1 MAFSMVTCTVDK
13 RKLDNICRLCLT
25 DVPEAGHL
33 QPIFPVRG
41 GKITNPSAVVNKI
54 RQCTSLKLE
63 PGISGP
69 RSICELCSVRL
80 EDWYAFREQCLGT
93 DEYLRA
99 GLMGS
104 TKGLADEQAVAAFNL
119 SLTESATEQS
129 LPSLSLATSGR
140 LSLSNRRKSTFEYAH
155 PETVNEMMEECDT
168 VDNGAIHHSFETEPI
183 SSVQSSPASLL
194 QSDWM
199 SEYRARVEAQSA
211 GETSVRPYKC
221 MLCKKQFKQQM
232 NLRRHIKYNHA
243 REDRGAMDD
252 NYSTAPESYTTEGA
266 RTDAPDAKQCPA
278 PPAMLLVA
286 KHFCEVCSR
295 SFKMAAHL
303 AMHKKTHQS
312 VGTEQTKHQKLDTA
326 APASQIGGHN
336 RTGRKTDIEPS
347 DIIQLSDDEDDHGVA
362 KEDAT
367 DGGGSGD
374 ANGYGHQVND
384 DELDDGFDEEEG
396 SLKSSDTKNG
406 DMPMTDPSSLAIV
419 EIGADD
425 EGNGD
430 VGGAVPEKG
439 ATPPPPPPRLSPP
452 VTMVLSSR
460 PGPLSSKR
468 RYITTGDGEAVS
480 TAKRATTSV
489 SPTPPVNCR
498 QSFPGPVPQVAT
510 PFRCVFCQE
519 TFAREETMRAHMK
532 THQNDAAV
540 PFRCPVCRKGFR
552 YRQNYI
558 IHVENQTC
566 RNAAMVAVSVIGSNK
581 EPAGALAS
589 LISAPSGEPTNEQ
602 STTVGQTLPRMVA
615 KKRAW

>member
-1 MAFSMVTCTVDK
+1 MTFSMVTCTIDK

-69 RSICELCSVRL
+69 QSICELCSVRL

-104 TKGLADEQAVAAFNL
+104 TKGLADEQPVAGFQLSFNEPA
-119 SLTESATEQS
+119 TESAPPSSFYATS
-129 LPSLSLATSGR
+129 ASLSMAM
-140 LSLSNRRKSTFEYAH
+140 RRKSTFEYAI
-155 PETVNEMMEECDT
+155 PETGNEMTEDCDT
-168 VDNGAIHHSFETEPI
+168 GADNGAINHSFESEPV
-183 SSVQSSPASLL
+183 SSLRSSPAALS

-199 SEYRARVEAQSA
+199 SEYRACVEAQSA
-211 GETSVRPYKC
+211 GESSARPHKC
-221 MLCKKQFKQQM
+221 MLCKKQFKLKM
-232 NLRRHIKYNHA
+232 NLRRHIRYNHNA
-243 REDRGAMDD
+243 EMGDS
-252 NYSTAPESYTTEGA
+252 YSAALESHSVEGA
-266 RTDAPDAKQCPA
+266 TTNGPDAAQQSSA
-278 PPAMLLVA
+278 PPATLLVA
-286 KHFCEVCSR
+286 KHTCEVCSR
-295 SFKMAAHL
+295 TFKMAAHL

-312 VGTEQTKHQKLDTA
+312 LDTERTKCQKSDTV
-326 APASQIGGHN
+326 APQIDG
-336 RTGRKTDIEPS
+336 RSSRSGRKTDIEPS
-347 DIIQLSDDEDDHGVA
+347 DIIQLSDDDEDDHHRDNRA
-362 KEDAT
+362 QEDAT
-367 DGGGSGD
+367 DGGAG
-374 ANGYGHQVND
+374 NGHQVND

-406 DMPMTDPSSLAIV
+406 DMSMATDPSSLAIV

-425 EGNGD
+425 EEDETATRNGD
-430 VGGAVPEKG
+430 GARSVSG
-439 ATPPPPPPRLSPP
+439 TGVTPPPPRLSPP
-452 VTMVLSSR
+452 VLVLSSR

-468 RYITTGDGEAVS
+468 RYITTTTGEAAGMLVS
-480 TAKRATTSV
+480 SAKRATPSI

-498 QSFPGPVPQVAT
+498 QSIPGPVPKAAT
-510 PFRCVFCQE
+510 PFRCLFCQE
-519 TFAREETMRAHMK
+519 TFPREDAMRAHMK

-566 RNAAMVAVSVIGSNK
+566 RNAAMVAAAAAV
-581 EPAGALAS
+581 L
-589 LISAPSGEPTNEQ
+589 APSTESPNVQ
-602 STTVGQTLPRMVA
+602 STTKTFPRMVA